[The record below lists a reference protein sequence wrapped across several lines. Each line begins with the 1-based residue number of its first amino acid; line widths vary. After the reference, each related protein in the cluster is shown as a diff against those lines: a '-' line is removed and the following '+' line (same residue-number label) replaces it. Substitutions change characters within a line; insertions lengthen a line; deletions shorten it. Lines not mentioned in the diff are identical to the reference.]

1 MKIVAV
7 ALATAAALAGCGRFG
22 FDATA
27 SMGGDDSGGGGD
39 SSGGDDGSGSGSGSA
54 CVDPPA
60 TKHVPADGDF
70 YTVVMNLAPGD
81 VVEVSNGPYTSPGG
95 GIHQTWA
102 GTAAAPII
110 VRAAPSQRPVLL
122 AAAGNNVLDVDG
134 SYFTLRGFDINGGDI
149 GIRFGADQH
158 ATVEDL
164 LIHNQLDQGI
174 TCNRTGESCD
184 SIAIRRV
191 EIKDSGNTMTGN
203 GISLGCSDQSCTAS
217 NTVVEGCYIH
227 DLAGSGGA
235 GVAVWYGNNNIVRDN
250 VFART
255 AGPGVQ
261 LQVSPATV
269 PDVVERNLVL
279 SPMDNGIQL
288 EGMAIIRNNII
299 DGGTND
305 GISSRLEL
313 GTNPVN
319 LQIVHN
325 TIIGAASACIRG
337 ANWSGTSQIVAN
349 NAMFMCS
356 VGTVLSG
363 TPVVAANIGIG
374 SGDVGTPP
382 NVYPTATSTVIGA
395 GDAAHSASNDFNGT
409 GRTAM
414 PDVGAY
420 QRTTATNPGWI
431 PVEGMKPLL
440 TPTCP

>member
-1 MKIVAV
+1 MKIVAA
-7 ALATAAALAGCGRFG
+7 ALALAGCGRLG
-22 FDATA
+22 FDATTA
-27 SMGGDDSGGGGD
+27 IGGGDGSSGGGGD
-39 SSGGDDGSGSGSGSA
+39 GSGSGSA

-81 VVEVSNGPYTSPGG
+81 VVEVSNGSYTSPGG

-110 VRAAPSQRPVLL
+110 VRAAPGMSPVLN
-122 AAAGNNVLDVDG
+122 ATAGNNVLDVDG
-134 SYFTLRGFDINGGDI
+134 SYFTLRGFEVVGGDI

-164 LIHNQLDQGI
+164 DIHDQIDQGI
-174 TCNRTGESCD
+174 TCNRVGESCD
-184 SIAIRRV
+184 SIVIRRV
-191 EIKDSGNTMTGN
+191 EIANSGTTMTGN

-217 NTVVEGCYIH
+217 NTVVEGCFIH

-235 GVAVWYGNNNIVRDN
+235 GVTVWYGDNNIVRDN

-261 LQVSPATV
+261 LQVSATSA
-269 PDVVERNLVL
+269 PDIVERNLI
-279 SPMDNGIQL
+279 SAAMDNGIQL

-299 DGGTND
+299 IGGTND
-305 GISSRLEL
+305 GVSSRLEL

-319 LQIVHN
+319 VQIVHN

-337 ANWSGTSQIVAN
+337 ANWSGTSQVVAN
-349 NAMFMCS
+349 NAMYMCS
-356 VGTVLSG
+356 TGTVLAG

-374 SGDVGTPP
+374 AGDVGTPP
-382 NVYPTATSTVIGA
+382 NVYPTATSTLIGA
-395 GDAAHSASNDFNGT
+395 GSPAHSAPDDFNGT
-409 GRTAM
+409 PRGAM

-440 TPTCP
+440 TPACP